1 MVVKS
6 RTRESCY
13 DALVLIALIFHVI
26 QSTYNGRARAGK
38 RQDTHIIRQG
48 LTYGY
53 IHETTHRAAL
63 MRHASSPCLISVLT
77 LGFNWVSIA
86 VQLFHVLDQNATAH
100 REAEGQYSWL
110 GSIKISRLRANGGW
124 MCDLHGR
131 TCNAAD
137 SVGGGE
143 RGEYH
148 SSVLART
155 HAPPAVMSACE
166 NTAYV

>member
-1 MVVKS
+1 M
-6 RTRESCY
+6 R
-13 DALVLIALIFHVI
+13 FNP
-26 QSTYNGRARAGK
+26 YNGRARAGK
-38 RQDTHIIRQG
+38 RQDTHIIGQG

-53 IHETTHRAAL
+53 IHETTHRAAP

-77 LGFNWVSIA
+77 LRFNRCAIVPRARSKRNCTQSQRSRRS
-86 VQLFHVLDQNATAH
+86 VC
-100 REAEGQYSWL
+100 SWL

-131 TCNAAD
+131 ACNAAD
-137 SVGGGE
+137 SAGGGE

-166 NTAYV
+166 NTASGCNGYSYATLQR